1 MLNLI
6 KIPNIK
12 SLDLISKSILFKK
25 ESNKC
30 PSKHRFFF
38 KRSRKLKCCSD
49 EIRDIFSSLS
59 DAFVNDE
66 KRPQIFSLPVLQR
79 FGKLELIKKT
89 NKIQLPQ
96 KTNLN
101 EISHEFRFLSLKKK
115 TSNPKKSLYISLGLN
130 NEDNFLDNNIIF
142 SNKKKNTSNIKN
154 LKENTKTSLNLHLKS
169 YKLILSTFVSRKLSI
184 SQKLIFTI
192 LLTLMAYLSSV

>member
-1 MLNLI
+1 
-6 KIPNIK
+6 
-12 SLDLISKSILFKK
+12 
-25 ESNKC
+25 
-30 PSKHRFFF
+30 
-38 KRSRKLKCCSD
+38 
-49 EIRDIFSSLS
+49 
-59 DAFVNDE
+59 
-66 KRPQIFSLPVLQR
+66 
-79 FGKLELIKKT
+79 
-89 NKIQLPQ
+89 
-96 KTNLN
+96 LN